1 MKRLKR
7 RLKIKAMMLN
17 KTNKEHGQKRNRSGK
32 SPYMGFFLYSFQ
44 YNSLIIVNDL
54 LPNRIYND
62 YVEL

>member
-1 MKRLKR
+1 
-7 RLKIKAMMLN
+7 MLN